1 MKYILVFSIMVL
13 FASCNSEQ
21 KLNYPQTKKVDTTDT
36 YFGVNVPDPYRWLEN
51 DTSAEV
57 KAWVEAQ
64 NKVTFDYLSK
74 IPFRDKIKNRITT
87 LFNYE
92 KRTAPFK
99 KGNMFFYYK
108 NDGLQNQSVLYVTD
122 DISKPGKIL
131 LDPNTFSADGTVAL
145 SSLAISPDGKTLA
158 YAISKAGSDWNEIYF
173 KEIESGKTLA
183 DTLHWVKFSGI
194 AWYNN
199 GVYYSGYDKPEK
211 GKELS
216 QSNKFHKLFYHRIG
230 NKQEQD
236 VVVME
241 KTNEPYQNFFANNT
255 GDDQVLC
262 IYEEKAGTLGNAL
275 HIMNLSNTKPTIE
288 TLVSTFEYQY
298 SVIEHIGNF
307 LYLKT
312 NENANNNKIVR
323 ISLNNLKQ
331 IETII
336 PESNDV
342 INDVNILKDKIV
354 VNYMHDAHSLLKV
367 FDLQGKYLFDIEL
380 PCIGTVNS
388 FNSKPN
394 DEIAFFDFTSFNY
407 PTTIFKYNIE
417 TKTTEVWF
425 KPSID
430 FNEND
435 YEVKQIFYESKDKTK
450 IPMFIVHKKGLEL
463 NGKNPTLLYAY
474 GGFNISL
481 TPSFSTSRLVWLEQ
495 GGVLAIANLRGGGEY
510 GEKWHLD
517 GTKLKKQ
524 NVFDDFIAAAEYLIH
539 QKYTSPEYLA
549 IQGGSNGGLLIG
561 AVINQRPELFNV
573 ALPAV
578 GVMDMLRFHK
588 FTIGWNWITDY
599 GCSDNKEEFEALYKY
614 SPLHNIKENVNY
626 PAVLVT
632 TADHDDRVVPAH
644 SFKYIAT
651 LQEKY
656 KGNNP
661 VLIRI
666 DTQAG
671 HGGGKPTTKIIEEA
685 ADVYSF
691 IFYNMKIS
699 PKFNH

>member
-21 KLNYPQTKKVDTTDT
+21 KMNYPQTKKVDTTDT

-51 DTSAEV
+51 DTAAEV

-92 KRTAPFK
+92 KITAPFK
-99 KGNMFFYYK
+99 KGRFYFYYK

-122 DISKPGKIL
+122 DVSKPGKVL
-131 LDPNTFSADGTVAL
+131 LDPNTFSTDGTVAL
-145 SSLAISPDGKTLA
+145 SSLAISPDGKILA
-158 YAISKAGSDWNEIYF
+158 YAIAKAGSDWNEIYF

-216 QSNKFHKLFYHRIG
+216 QSNRFHKLFYHRLG

-236 VVVME
+236 VVIME
-241 KTNEPYQNFFANNT
+241 KPDEPYQNFFANST
-255 GDDQVLC
+255 GDDQILC
-262 IYEEKAGTLGNAL
+262 IYEEKAGALGNAL
-275 HIMNLSNTKPTIE
+275 HIMNLNNTKPVIE

-312 NENANNNKIVR
+312 NEHANNNKIVR
-323 ISLNNLKQ
+323 VPLINLNQ
-331 IETII
+331 METVI

-342 INDVNILKDKIV
+342 INDVNILKDKII

-367 FDLQGKYLFDIEL
+367 FDLQGKYLFDIVL
-380 PCIGTVNS
+380 PCLGTVNS
-388 FNSKPN
+388 FNSEPN

-417 TKTTEVWF
+417 TKATEIWF

-539 QKYTSPEYLA
+539 QNYTSPEYLA

-561 AVINQRPELFNV
+561 AVTNQRPELFKV

-588 FTIGWNWITDY
+588 FTIGWSWTTDY
-599 GCSDNKEEFEALYKY
+599 GSSDNKKEFEALYKY
-614 SPLHNIKENVNY
+614 SPLHNIKENANY

-666 DTQAG
+666 ETQAG
-671 HGGGKPTTKIIEEA
+671 HGGGKPTTKVIEEA
-685 ADVYSF
+685 ADIYSF
-691 IFYNMKIS
+691 IFYNMGINPDLK
-699 PKFNH
+699 N